1 MRKVILGFILVFAF
15 GFSLHAQIG
24 HLDMDALKREMPDVI
39 AVESKVKLYRMLLIE
54 QGVAMVLDLQ
64 KEYDR
69 IQRLVDGGCLTYIS
83 QRKLVAKILIK
94 QNELSLFEAGMEEMI
109 QTMKTR
115 LMIPILDSINS
126 AIQAVAQ
133 ENQFQFILDEGSTSI
148 LFIGTSSDVSA
159 LVRGKLG
166 M

>member
-1 MRKVILGFILVFAF
+1 
-15 GFSLHAQIG
+15 
-24 HLDMDALKREMPDVI
+24 
-39 AVESKVKLYRMLLIE
+39 
-54 QGVAMVLDLQ
+54 LQ

-83 QRKLVAKILIK
+83 QQKLVAKVLIK

-115 LMIPILDSINS
+115 LMNPILDSINS

-148 LFIGTSSDVSA
+148 LFIGTSSDVSG